1 MNWKS
6 RIRKLTRWRPKNGG
20 KSSRNCSQKRLESV
34 TEAPRLGFSSQNH
47 FFSLKTTKIHSI
59 GVRDLLLSLF
69 ALIYSQNGEEVAPS
83 SPRRAQEVSWC
94 TPQIVKFIPPFRIL
108 WKSYRSIAKAYRTWF
123 SSFSSALSPILSE
136 ICLLRVSEMLRKPR
150 MPFFNKMGEVVA
162 AQLAQAS

>member
-1 MNWKS
+1 MDRPVWPAGSAGLGRTNLFGPCEKRGGLARPLPLRAYAS
-6 RIRKLTRWRPKNGG
+6 GPYVGRAGPLTHPYWDPFTHPLPPLNSKKGG
-20 KSSRNCSQKRLESV
+20 GGCRL
-34 TEAPRLGFSSQNH
+34 ACPGKPRL
-47 FFSLKTTKIHSI
+47 
-59 GVRDLLLSLF
+59 
-69 ALIYSQNGEEVAPS
+69 P
-83 SPRRAQEVSWC
+83 QEVSWC

-150 MPFFNKMGEVVA
+150 MPFFNKMDEVVA